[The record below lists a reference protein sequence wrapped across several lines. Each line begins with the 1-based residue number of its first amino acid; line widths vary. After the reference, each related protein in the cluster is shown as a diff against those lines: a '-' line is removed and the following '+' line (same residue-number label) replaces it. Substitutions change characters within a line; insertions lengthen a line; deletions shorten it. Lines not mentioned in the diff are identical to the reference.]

1 MTPTDRAALR
11 AAAEK
16 ATPGPWEMK
25 RSFISPDIISPVGLV
40 VAVTIASDMKPSMD
54 EANAAYIALANPA
67 AVLALLDDVERM
79 REALSMCL
87 RVMEG
92 IAHHEAS
99 PMGRACSAGNA
110 ALEPRA

>member
-16 ATPGPWEMK
+16 ATQSGGVMVHTWTGSGDSLQSIGTTSE
-25 RSFISPDIISPVGLV
+25 G
-40 VAVTIASDMKPSMD
+40 T
-54 EANAAYIALANPA
+54 AAA
-67 AVLALLDDVERM
+67 LALLDDVERM